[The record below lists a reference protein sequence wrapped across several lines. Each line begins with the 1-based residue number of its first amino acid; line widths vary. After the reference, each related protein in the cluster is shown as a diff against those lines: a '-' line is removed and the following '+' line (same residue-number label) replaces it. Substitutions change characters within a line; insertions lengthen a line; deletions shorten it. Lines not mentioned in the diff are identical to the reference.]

1 MARRDGSPFILPKR
15 PRLEKSAPSGA
26 QSVEVLER
34 DVSCPVCYNIIISPI
49 MQCGEGH
56 LICKECL
63 GHLAPLRCPTCREAY
78 PADAPARNRALEQ
91 LVAQLM
97 VSCYDCRHGFKAR
110 DRDEH
115 NAVCPAR
122 PIDCPFTGCH
132 AKLPLNGIAEHLRDE
147 HGRGVLS
154 TAACQEGLKYS
165 IGMMDLKNDAFPD
178 RCFKRFPGVTVQ
190 SIGGLWDVTTGA
202 TVRCDE

>member
-1 MARRDGSPFILPKR
+1 MALTHNIYTYIPWYIDTCGTTSKQLMELSTHFVNTILH
-15 PRLEKSAPSGA
+15 LLLSGA
-26 QSVEVLER
+26 QSVEVRER

-122 PIDCPFTGCH
+122 PIDCPFTGCR
-132 AKLPLNGIAEHLRDE
+132 AKLPLCDLPGHLRDE
-147 HGRGVLS
+147 HGRCGLS
-154 TAACQEGLKYS
+154 TTACQNGP
-165 IGMMDLKNDAFPD
+165 NDSL
-178 RCFKRFPGVTVQ
+178 G
-190 SIGGLWDVTTGA
+190 
-202 TVRCDE
+202 